1 MSFIVNGEP
10 VNLNDTPATLEG
22 LLLSLAPRRPFAVAR
37 NQEFVP
43 SSAYAQCELQ
53 DGDRIDIVHP
63 SAGG

>member
-1 MSFIVNGEP
+1 MPIILNGESFP
-10 VNLNDTPATLEG
+10 LPPSPATLER
-22 LLLSLAPRRPFAVAR
+22 LLKSMAPEKPFAVAR

>member
-1 MSFIVNGEP
+1 MPVIVNGEP
-10 VNLNDTPATLEG
+10 VALAGPSATLEG
-22 LLLSLAPRRPFAVAR
+22 LLASLTPQKPFAVAC

-43 SSAYAQCELQ
+43 ASAYAQCELK

>member
-1 MSFIVNGEP
+1 MSVIVNGEP
-10 VNLNDTPATLEG
+10 INLTGTPATLEG
-22 LLLSLAPRRPFAVAR
+22 LLLSLAPQKPFAVAR

-63 SAGG
+63 SARG